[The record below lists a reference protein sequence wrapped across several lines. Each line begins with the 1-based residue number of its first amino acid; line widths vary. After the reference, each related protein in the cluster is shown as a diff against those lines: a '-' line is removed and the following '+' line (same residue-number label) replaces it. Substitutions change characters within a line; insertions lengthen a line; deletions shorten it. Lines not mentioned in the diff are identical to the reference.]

1 MGDMPSGK
9 SAKQKAIEGRRAKV
23 AELLLAERPY
33 RAMAAVLEVSR
44 GTIENDVKA
53 IREEWRTAKLDSLE
67 AHRDQVRA
75 QLTRLYRSAALL
87 AHGSPP
93 NLKAVD
99 ECRKLLADIRKLDG
113 LDRPEEVH
121 VRGQVT
127 LGANPEML
135 RELLVVAKQHAA
147 GLTPTGVEHVGE
159 LVEG

>member
-1 MGDMPSGK
+1 MSRTP
-9 SAKQKAIEGRRAKV
+9 SAKQKAIEDRRAKV
-23 AELLLAERPY
+23 AELLVAERSQ
-33 RAMAAVLEVSR
+33 REMAAVCNVSK
-44 GTIENDVKA
+44 GTIESDVKA
-53 IREEWRTAKLDSLE
+53 IREEWRSAKLESLE

-75 QLTRLYRSAALL
+75 QLTRLYRAASVL

-93 NLKAVD
+93 DLKAVD
-99 ECRKLLADIRKLDG
+99 ECRKLLADIRQLDG